1 MCDDSVFLVNE
12 SLGRSAD
19 LKQSVL
25 LTAKSLG
32 SNRSPGQTLLSD
44 SSNAS
49 KLFIFKVNYLTWKGN
64 PLKSLRG
71 KVWSGW
77 IGGDLIL

>member
-1 MCDDSVFLVNE
+1 MCDGVNE

-25 LTAKSLG
+25 LTAKIIGG

-64 PLKSLRG
+64 PLKSFRG

>member
-1 MCDDSVFLVNE
+1 MCD
-12 SLGRSAD
+12 
-19 LKQSVL
+19 
-25 LTAKSLG
+25 G
-32 SNRSPGQTLLSD
+32 SNCSPRQTLLSD
-44 SSNAS
+44 SPNAS

-64 PLKSLRG
+64 PLKLPPR